1 MAEAKSRREITSWP
15 QQKLRGHSIPGW
27 RYTSK
32 EFAEQEWE
40 HMWTKVWLLLGRE
53 SELPHYGDWQME
65 EVGPESVIMVR
76 QEDGSVKAFY
86 NVCQHRGN
94 PLVDDEKGS
103 VKRFVCKYHSWA
115 FMPDG
120 ELNFAPDRHDFP
132 DGDPCGKV
140 RLEELRCETFAG
152 FIWVNMDPDCVS
164 LREYLGP
171 IWDDWSR
178 WEIDKWKRYVGLT
191 TTLPCN
197 WKVVLDN
204 FNESY
209 HVPTV
214 HLGANI
220 KTNRRKVFAN
230 VNTNVDETRFDLS
243 DEGHNRMIM
252 EGGYAAGQTD
262 KLGNILEPMASTLRF
277 WELDPADFKGRP
289 DDTRLALQ
297 KAKRE
302 VGAKR
307 GYTHYDN
314 LPDEALTDA
323 FHYTLFPNFAV
334 SVWAD
339 GFHFLRARPHPTD
352 PEQCVF
358 DNWWYCSQPEGE
370 KGPVSTMIGEFKR
383 NAENPHIVFKLG
395 ERSMGKTIDED
406 IAVFVRQQT
415 GFRSRGFKGVYLA
428 AQENRIR
435 RYHELID
442 DYIEGRRPLPAKSK
456 KKVVRGV

>member
-1 MAEAKSRREITSWP
+1 MAEATISREIRRWP
-15 QQKLRGHSIPGW
+15 KQELRGHRIEGY

-32 EFAEQEWE
+32 EFFQKEWE
-40 HMWTKVWLLLGRE
+40 GMWTKVWLLLGRE
-53 SELPHYGDWQME
+53 SELPKHGDWQME
-65 EVGPESVIMVR
+65 EVGPEQILMVR
-76 QEDGSVKAFY
+76 QKDGSVKAFY
-86 NVCQHRGN
+86 NICQHRGN
-94 PLVDDEKGS
+94 PLVTGEKGS

-120 ELNFAPDRHDFP
+120 SLNFAPDAEDFP
-132 DGDPCGKV
+132 EGNPCQNV

-152 FIWVNMDPDCVS
+152 FVWVNMDPDCVS
-164 LREYLGP
+164 LKEYLGP
-171 IWDDWSR
+171 IWDDWNR
-178 WEIDKWKRYVGLT
+178 WELHKWKRYVGLT

-214 HLGANI
+214 HMGATI
-220 KTNRRKVFAN
+220 ETNRRKVN
-230 VNTNVDETRFDLS
+230 GNINTNIYDTLFDLS
-243 DEGHNRMIM
+243 DEGHNRMVM
-252 EGGYAAGQTD
+252 QGGFGVAQFEKDGTP
-262 KLGNILEPMASTLRF
+262 KEPLKSLLAH
-277 WELDPADFKGRP
+277 WEIDPALIRDNPENGR
-289 DDTRLALQ
+289 RILQ
-297 KAKRE
+297 DAKRR
-302 VGAKR
+302 VGKVR
-307 GYTHYDN
+307 GYTHYEN

-339 GFHFLRARPHPTD
+339 GFHFLRARPHYND

-358 DNWWYCSQPEGE
+358 DNWWYCSQPDGE
-370 KGPVSTMIGEFKR
+370 IHPVATMIGPFPR
-383 NAENPHIVFKLG
+383 DAENPHVVFKPG
-395 ERSMGKTIDED
+395 EVSMGKTIDED

-428 AQENRIR
+428 NQENRVR

-442 DYIEGRRPLPAKSK
+442 DYIEGRRPATP
-456 KKVVRGV
+456 

>member
-1 MAEAKSRREITSWP
+1 MAEAPISKDIQRWP
-15 QQKLRGHSIPGW
+15 RQQLRGHRVEGY

-32 EFAEQEWE
+32 EFFQKEWDG
-40 HMWTKVWLLLGRE
+40 MWTKVWLLLGRE
-53 SELPHYGDWQME
+53 SEVPKPGDWQME
-65 EVGPESVIMVR
+65 EVGPEQILMVR
-76 QEDGSVKAFY
+76 QKDGGLKAFY
-86 NVCQHRGN
+86 NICQHRGN
-94 PLVDDEKGS
+94 PLVTGEKGS

-120 ELNFAPDRHDFP
+120 SLNFAPDAEDFP
-132 DGDPCGKV
+132 EGNPCQNV
-140 RLEELRCETFAG
+140 RLEEIRCESFAG
-152 FIWVNMDPDCVS
+152 FIWVNMDPHCVT
-164 LREYLGP
+164 LKEYLGP

-178 WEIDKWKRYVGLT
+178 WELQKWKRYVGLT

-214 HLGANI
+214 HMGATI
-220 KTNRRKVFAN
+220 ETNRRKVN
-230 VNTNVDETRFDLS
+230 GNINTNINDTLFDLS
-243 DEGHNRMIM
+243 NEGHNRMVM
-252 EGGYAAGQTD
+252 QGGFGVGQFEKDGTP
-262 KLGNILEPMASTLRF
+262 KEPLKSLLKV
-277 WELDPADFKGRP
+277 WEIDPAEIRENP
-289 DDTRLALQ
+289 ENARRILQ
-297 KAKRE
+297 AAKRR
-302 VGAKR
+302 VGKKR
-307 GYTHYDN
+307 GYTHYHN

-339 GFHFLRARPHPTD
+339 GFHFLRARPHYND

-370 KGPVSTMIGEFKR
+370 TNPVATMIGPFPR
-383 NAENPHIVFKLG
+383 DAENPHIVFKPG
-395 ERSMGKTIDED
+395 EVSMGKTIDED

-428 AQENRIR
+428 TQENRIR

-442 DYIEGRRPLPAKSK
+442 DYIEGRRP
-456 KKVVRGV
+456 

>member
-1 MAEAKSRREITSWP
+1 MAEAIVDRTILKWP
-15 QQKLRGHSIPGW
+15 EQKLRGHRIPGS

-32 EFAEQEWE
+32 EFAQKEWDG
-40 HMWTKVWLLLGRE
+40 MWTKVWLLLGRE
-53 SELPHYGDWQME
+53 SEMPNFGDWQME
-65 EVGPESVIMVR
+65 EVGAESILMVR
-76 QEDGSVKAFY
+76 QKDGSVKAFY

-94 PLVDDEKGS
+94 PLVAEEKGT

-120 ELNFAPDRHDFP
+120 SLNFAPDAEDFAE
-132 DGDPCGKV
+132 GNPCGKV

-152 FIWVNMDPDCVS
+152 FVWVNMDPNCVS
-164 LREYLGP
+164 LKEYLGP

-178 WEIDKWKRYVGLT
+178 WELHKWKRYVGLT

-214 HLGANI
+214 HMGATIN
-220 KTNRRKVFAN
+220 TNRRKVNGN
-230 VNTNVDETRFDLS
+230 VNTNIYDTRFDLS
-243 DEGHNRMIM
+243 NEGHNRMIM
-252 EGGYAAGQTD
+252 EGGYGVGSVD
-262 KLGNILEPMASTLRF
+262 KDGNIQEPLAGLLRA

-289 DDTRLALQ
+289 EDTRVALQ
-297 KAKRE
+297 QAKRA
-302 VGAKR
+302 VGKKR
-307 GYTHYDN
+307 GYTHYEN

-339 GFHFLRARPHPTD
+339 GFHFLRARPHSHD

-370 KGPVSTMIGEFKR
+370 TAPVSTQIGLFPR
-383 NAENPHIVFKLG
+383 DAENPHVVFKMG
-395 ERSMGKTIDED
+395 EVSMGKTIDED
-406 IAVFVRQQT
+406 IAVFIRQQT

-428 AQENRIR
+428 NQENRVR

-442 DYIEGRRPLPAKSK
+442 DYIDGRRP
-456 KKVVRGV
+456 